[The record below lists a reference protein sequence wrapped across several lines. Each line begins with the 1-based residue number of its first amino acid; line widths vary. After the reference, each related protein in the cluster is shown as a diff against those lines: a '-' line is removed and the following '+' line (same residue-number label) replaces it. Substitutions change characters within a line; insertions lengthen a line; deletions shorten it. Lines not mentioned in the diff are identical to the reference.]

1 MSVLRQAS
9 IEGQRLLAL
18 LGYGLLF
25 AGVLT
30 AGLSALAAALLAAG
44 QSEGAH
50 EALKPHFEAQTR
62 IFWRAFWAWLIGLAG
77 LMAGLTVAA
86 NGGFAVDLRALEIA
100 VDSQRAWVALWT
112 LAGSA
117 VILAIGVAYAMLAS
131 ALGFIRLASAGPIG
145 ETGEP

>member
-1 MSVLRQAS
+1 MMRQAS

-30 AGLSALAAALLAAG
+30 AGLSALAAVLLAAG
-44 QSEGAH
+44 QAEGAH

-62 IFWRAFWAWLIGLAG
+62 IFWRAFWAWLLGLAG
-77 LMAGLTVAA
+77 LAAGLTVAA
-86 NGGFAVDLRALEIA
+86 NSGFAIDARTLDVA
-100 VDSQRAWVALWT
+100 VDGQRAGAAIWT
-112 LAGSA
+112 LAASA
-117 VILAIGVAYAMLAS
+117 LCLAAGVAYSLLAS
-131 ALGFIRLASAGPIG
+131 ALGFINLASAGPIG